1 MILAE
6 KVALVAEAPQ
16 ASPGPNRRRRMAR
29 PNNLK
34 RALAAASFLLCLTV
48 GNVIIQCLVVEKNY
62 QVRHW
67 EQMVQ
72 EQERDLMKV
81 KIAIANLE
89 SFERVQTVAANELGM
104 KTVGPGDYQMIPAV
118 PAENTN
124 LAAPVLEYVA
134 QPKDQGGMLA
144 KVTAWFGQIGKTMAK
159 TL

>member
-1 MILAE
+1 MVLAE
-6 KVALVAEAPQ
+6 KVAMIEETPQAPPDPNRKRWMARMNNFRRTLVAA
-16 ASPGPNRRRRMAR
+16 G
-29 PNNLK
+29 
-34 RALAAASFLLCLTV
+34 FLLCLTV

-67 EQMVQ
+67 EQVVW
-72 EQERDLMKV
+72 EQEHDLMKV

-89 SFERVQTVAANELGM
+89 SFERVQTVATNELGM

-118 PAENTN
+118 PAENAN
-124 LAAPVLEYVA
+124 LVAPVLEYVA
-134 QPKDQGGMLA
+134 QSKDQGGMLA